1 MTCTYRECVD
11 LFTMELPWLAGTDLE
26 WVMGR
31 GVCEWLGW
39 PLP

>member
-1 MTCTYRECVD
+1 M
-11 LFTMELPWLAGTDLE
+11 FTEELPWLTGEDLH

-39 PLP
+39 ALPT